1 MEKTI
6 ASSKMKSYNRTI
18 PALATV
24 LFLIV
29 LLLSGLALN
38 FPVIAGSSEE
48 SSEKTQNQVNDFSYV
63 VNLTPQE
70 KLWIKSHPVVGV
82 SNEFDW
88 PPFDFVVSGI
98 PQGFGI
104 DLMEL
109 LSKRSGIA
117 FKYINGYTWDE
128 LVEMFFAGQID
139 ILHSLSITPERAVKA
154 YFSPP
159 YYHSKNVLILR
170 RDVTDTNDLEDLEG
184 RIIAL
189 PRGWSSIQFFK
200 KYYPNVHIIEV
211 ESSRQALEYVDQ
223 GKVFATVEQEGIAAY
238 FIKKFGFHDL
248 KLSKWIENEE
258 LQKTSSMHFAILKD
272 QPVLFTILKK
282 ALATIQPDDMTR
294 LEEKW
299 FGRQGQLIGS
309 EDVGLTP
316 SEREFLKEK
325 EQIKYCI
332 APERMPFE
340 AYQNDQVT
348 GMTSDFLQTFSDRL
362 GIPFI
367 LVPTSS
373 WNESLAAIKNEE
385 CDILPM
391 DNETSEQ
398 QDYIDFTSAYLNYSV
413 AIITREREE
422 FIGGLQDMPGK
433 RVAVPDGSFIWDV
446 VTRKFPDIVPVRF
459 SDINECLLQLSSGGV
474 DAVLLSLPVATYHIR
489 HKGLSDLKVAGYS
502 GIKDTIRIG
511 VRKSDTPL
519 HSIMSKLVRALP
531 AKDVDS
537 VSQKW
542 ISLTFEHRFDYSLM
556 WKILSAIGI
565 LLILIILWNWQL
577 MRWNRRI
584 AHANKALEIKSKEL
598 EQMSIT
604 DVLTGLYNRRY
615 IQSKLDEEM
624 QRNYRYR
631 RNLSVILIDL
641 DNFKLIN
648 DKFGHQE
655 GDAVLE
661 TFAGMLKSGI
671 RDSDFA
677 GRWGGEEFLVICPE
691 NDLSG
696 AMVLA
701 ENLRRKSSEISFP
714 LFAAQTA
721 SFGVAECK
729 GEELRDNFVRRADDA
744 LYLAKKNGR
753 NRVEMAE

>member
-1 MEKTI
+1 MEGSAQQDRI
-6 ASSKMKSYNRTI
+6 LSCNRI
-18 PALATV
+18 
-24 LFLIV
+24 FFV
-29 LLLSGLALN
+29 LLFVFLCVVFIVPGFVRKSFAAAAQSAVQTENG
-38 FPVIAGSSEE
+38 
-48 SSEKTQNQVNDFSYV
+48 QNEDNAFSYV
-63 VNLTPQE
+63 VDLTPEE
-70 KLWIKSHPVVGV
+70 KLWIENHPVVSV

-88 PPFDFVVSGI
+88 PPFDFVISET

-139 ILHSLSITPERAVKA
+139 VLHSLSITPERAKKA
-154 YFSPP
+154 YFSQP

-170 RDVTDTNDLEDLEG
+170 KDETDTNDMKDLEG

-258 LQKTSSMHFAILKD
+258 LQKTSSMHFAVLKD
-272 QPVLFTILKK
+272 QPVLYAILKK
-282 ALATIQPDDMTR
+282 ALATIQPEDMTR

-299 FGRQGQLIGS
+299 FGREGQLIGS

-316 SEREFLKEK
+316 TERAFLKEK
-325 EQIKYCI
+325 AHINYCI

-348 GMTSDFLQTFSDRL
+348 GMTSDFLQMFSARL

-373 WNESLAAIKNEE
+373 WNESLTAIKNKD

-398 QDYIDFTSAYLNYSV
+398 HGYIDFTSAYLNYSV

-433 RVAVPDGSFIWDV
+433 RVAVPDGSFISEV
-446 VTRKFPDIVPVRF
+446 VARKFPDIIAVYF
-459 SDINECLLQLSSGGV
+459 SDVNQCLLQLSSGGV
-474 DAVLLSLPVATYHIR
+474 DAALLSLPVATYHIR

-531 AKDVDS
+531 AKDIDS

-565 LLILIILWNWQL
+565 LLSLIIFWNWQL

-615 IQSKLDEEM
+615 IQNKLDKEM

-648 DKFGHQE
+648 DRFGHQE
-655 GDAVLE
+655 GDTVLQA
-661 TFAGMLKSGI
+661 FAEMLKCGI
-671 RDSDFA
+671 RDCDFA

-691 NDLSG
+691 NDLNG

-701 ENLRRKSSEISFP
+701 ENLRRKFSEISFP

-729 GEELRDNFVRRADDA
+729 ADELRDDFVRRADDA